1 MLTYNSFLS
10 FYSLFVNLMPFPL
23 IISLISCNSFFSLF
37 VSIQDRAGP
46 IIKNHALRS
55 QFLACF
61 SPPYSGTISES
72 QHTYMAQP
80 KSQGKPKKSFGCR
93 RIYGVRLIESQRPDG
108 LFALPVLYA
117 LETSCAW
124 VCYRFSGSWS
134 DRFFLGSPTPVIGN
148 VIIVIA

>member
-72 QHTYMAQP
+72 QHTRCTHRVLRELAGACRPSTPQRA
-80 KSQGKPKKSFGCR
+80 KP
-93 RIYGVRLIESQRPDG
+93 
-108 LFALPVLYA
+108 
-117 LETSCAW
+117 
-124 VCYRFSGSWS
+124 
-134 DRFFLGSPTPVIGN
+134 
-148 VIIVIA
+148 